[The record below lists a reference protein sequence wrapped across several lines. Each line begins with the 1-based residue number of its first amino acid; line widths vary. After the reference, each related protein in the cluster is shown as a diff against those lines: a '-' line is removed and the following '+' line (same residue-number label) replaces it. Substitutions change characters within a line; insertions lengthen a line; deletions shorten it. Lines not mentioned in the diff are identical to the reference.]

1 MLQKENHTVFI
12 RRREGVRAVPKGA
25 SSTHLFEYSV
35 RSRRAIWE
43 ATSLPGDGRLVRVM
57 KNDISEIPSSGL

>member
-1 MLQKENHTVFI
+1 M
-12 RRREGVRAVPKGA
+12 RAVPKGA

-57 KNDISEIPSSGL
+57 NNDISEISSSGL